1 MKTFPQAM
9 GHCSLMTVKCNS
21 ISDAC
26 KLRCPLC
33 ISLPRVVSVY
43 IFGVCSSRKTLVLP
57 NHAVPHFLM

>member
-43 IFGVCSSRKTLVLP
+43 IFLEC
-57 NHAVPHFLM
+57 AVVAKPWSFQTMLFLIF